1 MEPSNKKIIGVLP
14 VGGNAVRLG
23 LPGCLSK
30 CMLPQAGQDKYIP
43 VVCHTIQKMKEA
55 GATEIYFIH
64 AKGEYKSDITGYFDE
79 TGYFHIQQ
87 RKDNFA
93 NTLLSSIH
101 HYLDKDL
108 DKDTR
113 ILYGLPDTVYVENP
127 YRELAKGQGVT
138 MALFEAENELKVDRL
153 NTDKGGEDFDIK
165 SSKKETNSTYF
176 WGSFALDFKDLSAMI
191 ESKRSEAD
199 SEIGKV
205 LNKFGNK
212 IYYYYGHY
220 LDLGIWSNMN
230 KYWQENKSL

>member
-1 MEPSNKKIIGVLP
+1 MDKKIIGILP

-64 AKGEYKSDITGYFDE
+64 AKGEYKGDIIEYFDE
-79 TGYFHIQQ
+79 PGYFHIQQ

-93 NTLLSSIH
+93 NTLLASIH
-101 HYLDKDL
+101 YYLDKEL

-127 YRELAKGQGVT
+127 FIELVKNTGISCA
-138 MALFEAENELKVDRL
+138 MFEAEDSLKVDRIL
-153 NTDKGGEDFDIK
+153 TLGDRQFFDVK
-165 SSKKETNSTYF
+165 SLKTVMNEKWF
-176 WGSFALDFKDLSAMI
+176 WGCFALDFPDLLRMIKDNEI
-191 ESKRSEAD
+191 TQYP
-199 SEIGKV
+199 EIGEV
-205 LNKFGNK
+205 LSKNEKK
-212 IYYYYGHY
+212 YYYYGYY
-220 LDLGIWSNMN
+220 LDLGIWNNMN
-230 KYWQENKSL
+230 KYWMENKLL